1 MKILLVILLCMVLL
15 SLFSGLYFM
24 YKDKGKS
31 RRVVNALTIRIGL
44 SMLIIAIVI
53 FGYFSGMLPPK

>member
-1 MKILLVILLCMVLL
+1 MKILLVVLLGLVLL

>member
-1 MKILLVILLCMVLL
+1 MKILLVVLLCMVLL

>member
-1 MKILLVILLCMVLL
+1 MKILLVVLLCMVLI

-31 RRVVNALTIRIGL
+31 KRVVNALTIRIGL
-44 SMLIIAIVI
+44 SMLIIVIVI
-53 FGYFSGMLPPK
+53 VGYFSGMLPPK

>member
-44 SMLIIAIVI
+44 SMLIIVIVI
-53 FGYFSGMLPPK
+53 VGYFSGMLPPK

>member
-1 MKILLVILLCMVLL
+1 MKILLVVLLGLVLL
-15 SLFSGLYFM
+15 SLFSGLFFM

>member
-1 MKILLVILLCMVLL
+1 MKILLAVLLGMVLL

-31 RRVVNALTIRIGL
+31 RRVVTALTIRIGL
-44 SMLIIAIVI
+44 SVLIIVIVI
-53 FGYFSGMLPPK
+53 FGYFSGMLLPK

>member
-44 SMLIIAIVI
+44 SVLIIVIVI
-53 FGYFSGMLPPK
+53 VGYFSGMLPPK

>member
-1 MKILLVILLCMVLL
+1 MKILLVVLLGLVLL
-15 SLFSGLYFM
+15 SLFSGLFFM

-31 RRVVNALTIRIGL
+31 KRVVNALTIRIGL